1 MKKSIFRLLNK
12 INQVALPK
20 LSQKDPATLNKWQQ
34 AILAYRYYVLT
45 QSLD

>member
-1 MKKSIFRLLNK
+1 MKKSFFKLLNS
-12 INQVALPK
+12 INKAALPK
-20 LSQKDPATLNKWQQ
+20 LSHKDPSSLSKWQQ